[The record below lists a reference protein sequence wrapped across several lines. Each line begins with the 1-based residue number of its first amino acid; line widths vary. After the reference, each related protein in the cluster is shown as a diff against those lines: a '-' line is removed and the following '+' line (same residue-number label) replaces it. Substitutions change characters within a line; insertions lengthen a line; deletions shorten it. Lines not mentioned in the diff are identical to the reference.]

1 MLQNKQLSDGL
12 TDKAWHALDVSEIVS
27 NLHTELGNGLSNAE
41 ASERLNQFGRNLIA
55 TPPKVSLTHRLR
67 KQLGQPLILV
77 LLGAGLVTAVLGEW
91 VDSSVIF
98 GVVLVNCLLGIV
110 QEQKAESA
118 LAALANILTSE
129 VVVVRDGRPTRLDS
143 QLIVPGDL
151 VLLSSGDKI
160 PADIRLVLTNE
171 FQTSEA
177 ILTGESLPVHKSSSI
192 LPSDT
197 LVADQTNTAFAGTL
211 VTKGQATGI
220 VIATGRSTQTG
231 RISNLLAGVT
241 KLSTPLTR
249 KLEHF
254 SKWLLIAILA
264 ISAVTFG
271 IGLLRAEPWIDMLMA
286 SVALAVGAI
295 PEGLPAVISITFAI
309 GVSRMARQRAI
320 IRNLSAV
327 ETLGSVTVICSDK
340 TGTLTENRMMVQQ
353 IWTDSGMHTVSGSG
367 YGKKG
372 QIKRDG
378 NDVSITSDL
387 RELLIAGV
395 LCNDAALE
403 HAADQWTGIGDPTE
417 TALLVLA
424 AKAKL
429 DGQTLKQAFPRHA
442 FLPFDAE
449 RKAMAT
455 LHNIDG
461 ARVIYVKGAWEVLI
475 ERCSTQL
482 NALGEEIALS
492 KEAKVA
498 AQKMAQAGMR
508 VLALARSEV
517 FDNLSLD
524 DKHISGNL
532 VLLGFVGIIDPPRP
546 HVKTSIHACHQA
558 GISVKM
564 ITGDHPATAHA
575 IAIQLGLVDSEAKV
589 IRGDELARM
598 TPDQIQA
605 VVSQCDVFAR
615 ITPDQKLDIVRALQ
629 SRGEIVAMT
638 GDGVNDAPALRQAEI
653 GVAMGLGGTEV
664 AREAADVV
672 LTDDNFSTIEAAIRQ
687 GRTIYDNL
695 VKFIAWTIPTNA
707 GEGLIILAA
716 VSFGTLLPI
725 TPLQILWI
733 NMMTAIFLGTAL
745 AVEPAEDGVMN
756 RPPRNPK
763 ASIFDRFLLFQT
775 FLVSILM
782 LSAAFGLFEWA
793 LQNDRPLAEARTL
806 ATNVFVMIE
815 IAYLFSVKNLTK
827 PIQFNALFENRW
839 MLGGC
844 VFMIALQLGLT
855 YLPILNV
862 TFSTSPLR
870 LSDWVVIVL
879 CGLVSLVVIEM
890 KKWISSIVTFRAH
903 EST

>member
-1 MLQNKQLSDGL
+1 M
-12 TDKAWHALDVSEIVS
+12 
-27 NLHTELGNGLSNAE
+27 
-41 ASERLNQFGRNLIA
+41 
-55 TPPKVSLTHRLR
+55 
-67 KQLGQPLILV
+67 
-77 LLGAGLVTAVLGEW
+77 
-91 VDSSVIF
+91 
-98 GVVLVNCLLGIV
+98 
-110 QEQKAESA
+110 
-118 LAALANILTSE
+118 
-129 VVVVRDGRPTRLDS
+129 
-143 QLIVPGDL
+143 
-151 VLLSSGDKI
+151 
-160 PADIRLVLTNE
+160 
-171 FQTSEA
+171 
-177 ILTGESLPVHKSSSI
+177 
-192 LPSDT
+192 
-197 LVADQTNTAFAGTL
+197 
-211 VTKGQATGI
+211 
-220 VIATGRSTQTG
+220 
-231 RISNLLAGVT
+231 
-241 KLSTPLTR
+241 
-249 KLEHF
+249 
-254 SKWLLIAILA
+254 
-264 ISAVTFG
+264 
-271 IGLLRAEPWIDMLMA
+271 
-286 SVALAVGAI
+286 
-295 PEGLPAVISITFAI
+295 
-309 GVSRMARQRAI
+309 
-320 IRNLSAV
+320 
-327 ETLGSVTVICSDK
+327 
-340 TGTLTENRMMVQQ
+340 
-353 IWTDSGMHTVSGSG
+353 
-367 YGKKG
+367 
-372 QIKRDG
+372 
-378 NDVSITSDL
+378 
-387 RELLIAGV
+387 
-395 LCNDAALE
+395 
-403 HAADQWTGIGDPTE
+403 
-417 TALLVLA
+417 
-424 AKAKL
+424 
-429 DGQTLKQAFPRHA
+429 
-442 FLPFDAE
+442 
-449 RKAMAT
+449 
-455 LHNIDG
+455 
-461 ARVIYVKGAWEVLI
+461 
-475 ERCSTQL
+475 
-482 NALGEEIALS
+482 
-492 KEAKVA
+492 
-498 AQKMAQAGMR
+498 
-508 VLALARSEV
+508 
-517 FDNLSLD
+517 
-524 DKHISGNL
+524 
-532 VLLGFVGIIDPPRP
+532 
-546 HVKTSIHACHQA
+546 
-558 GISVKM
+558 KM

-575 IAIQLGLVDSEAKV
+575 IAMQLGLVDSDAKV

-598 TPDQIQA
+598 TPDQIKA

-672 LTDDNFSTIEAAIRQ
+672 LTDDNFSNIEAAIRQ

-707 GEGLIILAA
+707 GEGLVILAA

-745 AVEPAEDGVMN
+745 ALEPAEYGVMN

-890 KKWISSIVTFRAH
+890 KKWISSIMTFRAH